1 MLHEDIFIKEITK
14 WCAGAFLCNVNAL
27 NIKTLTK
34 KELNNTCNEKYTHS
48 CILVT
53 LNDDEKEYCESYLRK
68 LGFKRSPQ
76 VNNWGHAG
84 RKTWIYLYQIPKKI
98 WSKKTKFDPNT
109 HWDLL

>member
-1 MLHEDIFIKEITK
+1 MLHKDIVLEEIPG
-14 WCAGAFLCNVNAL
+14 WCAGALLYGVSAL
-27 NIKTLTK
+27 NVKTLTK
-34 KELNNTCNEKYTHS
+34 KELNNTCDNNYAHS
-48 CILVT
+48 CILVM
-53 LNDDEKEYCESYLRK
+53 LNDDEKEYCEPYLRK
-68 LGFKRSPQ
+68 LGFKKSPQ